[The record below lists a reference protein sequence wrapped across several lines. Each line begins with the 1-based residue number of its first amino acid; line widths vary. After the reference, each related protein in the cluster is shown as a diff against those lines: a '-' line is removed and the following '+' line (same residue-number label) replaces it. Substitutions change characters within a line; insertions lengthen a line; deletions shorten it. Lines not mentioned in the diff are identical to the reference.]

1 MNEEET
7 KAEEDERGQ
16 VFELGLCAE
25 SADSYKIAA
34 DARTLSLFLSEL
46 TNAVLVPEER
56 HQ

>member
-1 MNEEET
+1 VNEEET
-7 KAEEDERGQ
+7 KAEEDERDQ

-25 SADSYKIAA
+25 SADSYKNAA

-46 TNAVLVPEER
+46 TDAVLVPEEQ